1 MSHYTKEDIIR
12 IVEEEDVEF
21 IRLQFV
27 DIFGILKNMAV
38 TAKQLDSILNNRCTF
53 DAAAINGFDTMHVD
67 ELVLVPDLDTFTIFP
82 WRPQR
87 GRVARFICD
96 VRHTDGTP
104 FMGDSRYILK
114 QVIEEA
120 AKDGYTLNV
129 GPESEFFLFDMSED
143 GQPTTNTSEKGGFF
157 DIGPVDAGENA
168 RRDIVLSLSEMGFEM
183 ESSYHSNEVCQ
194 HHIDFK
200 FDDGI
205 QTADNIMTFKLTVRT
220 VAKRHG
226 LHATFMPKPN
236 YGKKGSAMFFNM
248 FLSKD
253 GENIFSDPDEEYGLS
268 KTAYYFMGGIMRH
281 IKGLT
286 LINNPIINSYKRL
299 VPGYNAPVNI
309 SWSRKNR
316 TPLMRITSSGAI
328 GPRIVLR
335 SPDGASNPYLV
346 MAACLACGLE
356 GIKNKIE
363 PPVSQDDISQDE
375 IAKLDFLPRT
385 LMEAIREFEKD
396 TFLQNVL
403 GKSVSEL
410 FIARKSDE
418 WSEFCQ
424 QVTAWE
430 VEKYLNQIYDK
441 NHEFTRFLQGR
452 CKLFGKS

>member
-1 MSHYTKEDIIR
+1 MAHYTKEDIIR

-27 DIFGILKNMAV
+27 DIFGLLKNMAV
-38 TAKQLDSILNNRCTF
+38 TATQLDSVLDNRCTF
-53 DAAAINGFDTMHVD
+53 DGAAVNGFGTMHVD

-96 VRHTDGTP
+96 VEYPDGTP
-104 FMGDSRYILK
+104 FMADSRCILK
-114 QVIEEA
+114 QVIERAE
-120 AKDGYTLNV
+120 KEGYTLNV
-129 GPESEFFLFDMSED
+129 GPESEFFLFDTTED
-143 GQPTTNTSEKGGFF
+143 GEPTTKTSEKGGFF

-183 ESSYHSNEVCQ
+183 ESSYHSNEASQ

-205 QTADNIMTFKLTVRT
+205 HTADNIMTYKLTVRT

-248 FLSKD
+248 FLCKE
-253 GENIFSDPDEEYGLS
+253 GKNIFSNPEEEYGLS
-268 KTAYYFMGGIMRH
+268 KDAYYFMGGIMRH
-281 IKGLT
+281 IKGMT

-316 TPLMRITSSGAI
+316 TPLMRITSTGEM
-328 GPRIVLR
+328 GPRVTLR
-335 SPDGASNPYLV
+335 SPDGACNPYLV
-346 MAACLACGLE
+346 LAGCLAAGLD
-356 GIKNKIE
+356 GIRNQIE
-363 PPVSQDDISQDE
+363 PPMCIDEQEDKQDFDI
-375 IAKLDFLPRT
+375 LPRT
-385 LMEAIREFEKD
+385 LLEAIQEFEKD
-396 TFLQNVL
+396 EFLHEVYGEQLTQILLQKKKEEWNEY
-403 GKSVSEL
+403 SE
-410 FIARKSDE
+410 
-418 WSEFCQ
+418 

-430 VEKYLNQIYDK
+430 VEKYLDRI
-441 NHEFTRFLQGR
+441 
-452 CKLFGKS
+452 

>member
-1 MSHYTKEDIIR
+1 MHYSKDDIIR
-12 IVEEEDVEF
+12 MVEEEDVDF
-21 IRLQFV
+21 IRLQFT
-27 DIFGILKNMAV
+27 DTFGNLKNMAV
-38 TAKQLDSILNNRCTF
+38 TSNQLELVLDNRYTF
-53 DAAAINGFDTMHVD
+53 DGAAINGFDTENVD
-67 ELVLVPDLDTFTIFP
+67 ELILVPDLDTFAIFP

-96 VRHTDGTP
+96 VMNPDGSP
-104 FMGDSRYILK
+104 FMADSRFILS
-114 QVIEEA
+114 QVAKEA
-120 AKDGYTLNV
+120 KEMGYTFNV
-129 GPESEFFLFDMSED
+129 SPESEFFLFDTDEN
-143 GQPTTNTSEKGGFF
+143 GEPTTHTNEKGGFF
-157 DIGPVDAGENA
+157 DISPLDLGENA
-168 RRDIVLSLSEMGFEM
+168 RRDIVQSLSEMGFEM
-183 ESSYHSNEVCQ
+183 ESSYHSNEKAQ
-194 HHIDFK
+194 HCIDFK
-200 FDDGI
+200 FDDCV
-205 QTADNIMTFKLTVRT
+205 QSADNYMTFKLAVRT

-236 YGKKGSAMFFNM
+236 FGMKGSTLFYNM
-248 FLSKD
+248 FLCKN
-253 GENIFSDPDEEYGLS
+253 GVNVFSDPDEEYGLS
-268 KTAYYFMGGIMRH
+268 KEAYYFMGGIMKH
-281 IKGLT
+281 IKGMT

-424 QVTAWE
+424 QVTTWE
-430 VEKYLNQIYDK
+430 VEKYLNQI
-441 NHEFTRFLQGR
+441 
-452 CKLFGKS
+452 

>member
-1 MSHYTKEDIIR
+1 MHYSKDDIIR
-12 IVEEEDVEF
+12 MVEEEDVDF
-21 IRLQFV
+21 IRLQFT
-27 DIFGILKNMAV
+27 DTFGNLKNMAV
-38 TAKQLDSILNNRCTF
+38 TSNQLELVLDNRCTF
-53 DAAAINGFDTMHVD
+53 DGAAINGFDTENVD
-67 ELVLVPDLDTFTIFP
+67 ELILVPDLDTFAIFP

-96 VRHTDGTP
+96 VMNPDGSP
-104 FMGDSRYILK
+104 FMADSRFILS
-114 QVIEEA
+114 QVAKEA
-120 AKDGYTLNV
+120 KEMGYTFNV
-129 GPESEFFLFDMSED
+129 SPESEFFLFDTDEN
-143 GQPTTNTSEKGGFF
+143 GEPTTHTNEKGGFF
-157 DIGPVDAGENA
+157 DISPLDLGENA
-168 RRDIVLSLSEMGFEM
+168 RRDIVQSLSEMGFEM
-183 ESSYHSNEVCQ
+183 ESSYHSNEKAQ
-194 HHIDFK
+194 HCIDFK
-200 FDDGI
+200 FDDCV
-205 QTADNIMTFKLTVRT
+205 QSADNYMTFKLAVRT

-236 YGKKGSAMFFNM
+236 FGMKGSALFYNM
-248 FLSKD
+248 FLCKN
-253 GENIFSDPDEEYGLS
+253 GVNVFSDPDEEYGLS
-268 KTAYYFMGGIMRH
+268 KEAYYFMGGIMKH
-281 IKGLT
+281 IKGMT

-430 VEKYLNQIYDK
+430 VEKYLNQI
-441 NHEFTRFLQGR
+441 
-452 CKLFGKS
+452 

>member
-236 YGKKGSAMFFNM
+236 YGKKGSAMFF
-248 FLSKD
+248 
-253 GENIFSDPDEEYGLS
+253 
-268 KTAYYFMGGIMRH
+268 
-281 IKGLT
+281 
-286 LINNPIINSYKRL
+286 INSYKRL

-309 SWSRKNR
+309 TWSRKNR
-316 TPLMRITSSGAI
+316 TPLMRMTSTGEM
-328 GPRIVLR
+328 GPRVALR
-335 SPDGASNPYLV
+335 SPDGSCNPYLV
-346 MAACLACGLE
+346 LAGCLAAGLD
-356 GIKNKIE
+356 GIRNKIE
-363 PPVSQDDISQDE
+363 PPTCIDDLEEAQEFDI
-375 IAKLDFLPRT
+375 LPRT
-385 LMEAIREFEKD
+385 LIEAVQAFEKD
-396 TFLQNVL
+396 EFFHKVY
-403 GKSVSEL
+403 GEEL
-410 FIARKSDE
+410 SRIIIQKKKQE
-418 WSEFCQ
+418 WDEFCE

-430 VEKYLNQIYDK
+430 VEKYLDRI
-441 NHEFTRFLQGR
+441 
-452 CKLFGKS
+452 

>member
-1 MSHYTKEDIIR
+1 MHYSKDDIIR
-12 IVEEEDVEF
+12 MVEEEDVDF
-21 IRLQFV
+21 IRLQFT
-27 DIFGILKNMAV
+27 DTFGNLKNMAV
-38 TAKQLDSILNNRCTF
+38 TSNQLELVLDNRYTF
-53 DAAAINGFDTMHVD
+53 DGAAINGFDTENVD
-67 ELVLVPDLDTFTIFP
+67 ELILVPDLDTFAIFP

-96 VRHTDGTP
+96 VMNPDGSP
-104 FMGDSRYILK
+104 FMADSRFILS
-114 QVIEEA
+114 QVAKEA
-120 AKDGYTLNV
+120 KEMGYTFNV
-129 GPESEFFLFDMSED
+129 SPESEFFLFDTDEN
-143 GQPTTNTSEKGGFF
+143 GEPTTHTNEKGGFF
-157 DIGPVDAGENA
+157 DISPLDLGENA
-168 RRDIVLSLSEMGFEM
+168 RRDIVQSLSEMGFEM
-183 ESSYHSNEVCQ
+183 ESSYHSNEKAQ
-194 HHIDFK
+194 HCIDFK
-200 FDDGI
+200 FDDCVLS
-205 QTADNIMTFKLTVRT
+205 ADNYMTFKLAVRT

-236 YGKKGSAMFFNM
+236 FGMKGSALFYNM
-248 FLSKD
+248 FLCKN
-253 GENIFSDPDEEYGLS
+253 GVNVFSDSDEEYGLS
-268 KTAYYFMGGIMRH
+268 KEAYYFMGGIMKH
-281 IKGLT
+281 IKGMT

-430 VEKYLNQIYDK
+430 VEKYLNQI
-441 NHEFTRFLQGR
+441 
-452 CKLFGKS
+452 

>member
-1 MSHYTKEDIIR
+1 MHYSKDDIIR
-12 IVEEEDVEF
+12 MVEEEDVDF
-21 IRLQFV
+21 IRLQFT
-27 DIFGILKNMAV
+27 DTFGNLKNMAV
-38 TAKQLDSILNNRCTF
+38 TSNQLELVLNNRCTF
-53 DAAAINGFDTMHVD
+53 DGAAINGFDTENVD
-67 ELVLVPDLDTFTIFP
+67 ELILVPDLDTFAIFP

-96 VRHTDGTP
+96 VMNPDGSP
-104 FMGDSRYILK
+104 FMADSRFILS
-114 QVIEEA
+114 QVAKEA
-120 AKDGYTLNV
+120 KEMGYTFNV
-129 GPESEFFLFDMSED
+129 SPESEFFLFDTDEN
-143 GQPTTNTSEKGGFF
+143 GEPTTHTNEKGGFF
-157 DIGPVDAGENA
+157 DISPLDLGENA
-168 RRDIVLSLSEMGFEM
+168 RRDIVQSLSEMGFEM
-183 ESSYHSNEVCQ
+183 ESSYHSNEKAQ
-194 HHIDFK
+194 HCIDFK
-200 FDDGI
+200 FDDCV
-205 QTADNIMTFKLTVRT
+205 QSADNYMTFKLAVRT

-236 YGKKGSAMFFNM
+236 FGMKGSALFYNM
-248 FLSKD
+248 FLCKN
-253 GENIFSDPDEEYGLS
+253 GVNVFSDPDEEYGLS
-268 KTAYYFMGGIMRH
+268 KEAYYFMGGIMKH
-281 IKGLT
+281 IKGMT

-363 PPVSQDDISQDE
+363 PPVSQDDISPEE

-430 VEKYLNQIYDK
+430 VEKYLNQI
-441 NHEFTRFLQGR
+441 
-452 CKLFGKS
+452 

>member
-1 MSHYTKEDIIR
+1 MHYSKDDIIR
-12 IVEEEDVEF
+12 MVEEEDVDF
-21 IRLQFV
+21 IRLQFT
-27 DIFGILKNMAV
+27 DTFGNLKNMAV
-38 TAKQLDSILNNRCTF
+38 TSNQLELVLDNRYTF
-53 DAAAINGFDTMHVD
+53 DGAAINGFDTENVD
-67 ELVLVPDLDTFTIFP
+67 ELILVPDLDTFAIFP

-96 VRHTDGTP
+96 VMNPDGSP
-104 FMGDSRYILK
+104 FMADSRFILS
-114 QVIEEA
+114 QVAKEA
-120 AKDGYTLNV
+120 KKMGYTFNV
-129 GPESEFFLFDMSED
+129 SPESEFFLFDTDEN
-143 GQPTTNTSEKGGFF
+143 GEPTTHTNEKGGFF
-157 DIGPVDAGENA
+157 DISPLDLGENA
-168 RRDIVLSLSEMGFEM
+168 RRDIVQSLSEMGFEM
-183 ESSYHSNEVCQ
+183 ESSYHSNEKAQ
-194 HHIDFK
+194 HCIDFK
-200 FDDGI
+200 FDDCV
-205 QTADNIMTFKLTVRT
+205 QSADNYMTFKLAVRT

-236 YGKKGSAMFFNM
+236 FGMKGSALFYNM
-248 FLSKD
+248 FLCKN
-253 GENIFSDPDEEYGLS
+253 GVNVFSDSDEEYGLS
-268 KTAYYFMGGIMRH
+268 KEAYYFMGGIMKH
-281 IKGLT
+281 IKGMT

-430 VEKYLNQIYDK
+430 VEKYLNQI
-441 NHEFTRFLQGR
+441 
-452 CKLFGKS
+452 

>member
-1 MSHYTKEDIIR
+1 MD
-12 IVEEEDVEF
+12 F
-21 IRLQFV
+21 IRLQFT
-27 DIFGILKNMAV
+27 DTFGNLKNMAV
-38 TAKQLDSILNNRCTF
+38 TSNQLELVLDNRYTF
-53 DAAAINGFDTMHVD
+53 DGAAINGFDTENVD
-67 ELVLVPDLDTFTIFP
+67 ELILVPDLDTFAIFP

-96 VRHTDGTP
+96 VMNPDGSP
-104 FMGDSRYILK
+104 FMADSRFILS
-114 QVIEEA
+114 QVAKEA
-120 AKDGYTLNV
+120 KEMGYTFNV
-129 GPESEFFLFDMSED
+129 SPESEFFLFDTDEN
-143 GQPTTNTSEKGGFF
+143 GEPTTHTNEKGGFF
-157 DIGPVDAGENA
+157 DISPLDLGENA
-168 RRDIVLSLSEMGFEM
+168 RRDIVQSLSEMGFEM
-183 ESSYHSNEVCQ
+183 ESSYHSNEKAQ
-194 HHIDFK
+194 HCIDFK
-200 FDDGI
+200 FDDCV
-205 QTADNIMTFKLTVRT
+205 QSADNYMTFKLAVRT

-236 YGKKGSAMFFNM
+236 FGMKGSALFYNM
-248 FLSKD
+248 FLCKN
-253 GENIFSDPDEEYGLS
+253 GVNVFSDSDEEYGLS
-268 KTAYYFMGGIMRH
+268 KEAYYFMGGIMKH
-281 IKGLT
+281 IKGMT

-430 VEKYLNQIYDK
+430 VEKYLNQI
-441 NHEFTRFLQGR
+441 
-452 CKLFGKS
+452 

>member
-1 MSHYTKEDIIR
+1 MHYSKDDIIR
-12 IVEEEDVEF
+12 MVEEEDVDF
-21 IRLQFV
+21 IRLQFT
-27 DIFGILKNMAV
+27 DTFGNLKNMAV
-38 TAKQLDSILNNRCTF
+38 TSNQLELVLDNRYTF
-53 DAAAINGFDTMHVD
+53 DGAAINGFDTENVD
-67 ELVLVPDLDTFTIFP
+67 ELILVPDLDTFAIFP

-96 VRHTDGTP
+96 VMNPDGSP
-104 FMGDSRYILK
+104 FMADSRFILS
-114 QVIEEA
+114 QVAKEA
-120 AKDGYTLNV
+120 KEMGYTLNV
-129 GPESEFFLFDMSED
+129 SPESEFFLFDTDEN
-143 GQPTTNTSEKGGFF
+143 GEPTTHTNEKGGFF
-157 DIGPVDAGENA
+157 DISPLDLGENA
-168 RRDIVLSLSEMGFEM
+168 RRDIVQSLSEMGFEM
-183 ESSYHSNEVCQ
+183 ESSYHSNEKAQ
-194 HHIDFK
+194 HCIDFK
-200 FDDGI
+200 FDDCV
-205 QTADNIMTFKLTVRT
+205 QSADNYMTFKLAVRT

-236 YGKKGSAMFFNM
+236 FGMKGSALFYNM
-248 FLSKD
+248 FLCKN
-253 GENIFSDPDEEYGLS
+253 GVNVFSDPDEEYGLS
-268 KTAYYFMGGIMRH
+268 KEAYYFMGGIMKH
-281 IKGLT
+281 IKGMT

-430 VEKYLNQIYDK
+430 VEKYLNQI
-441 NHEFTRFLQGR
+441 
-452 CKLFGKS
+452 

>member
-1 MSHYTKEDIIR
+1 MAHYTKEDIIR

-27 DIFGILKNMAV
+27 DIFGLLKNMAV
-38 TAKQLDSILNNRCTF
+38 TATQLDSVLDNRCTF
-53 DAAAINGFDTMHVD
+53 DGAAVNGFGTMQVD

-96 VRHTDGTP
+96 VEYPDGTP
-104 FMGDSRYILK
+104 FMADSRYILK
-114 QVIEEA
+114 QIIEKAE
-120 AKDGYTLNV
+120 KEGYTLNV
-129 GPESEFFLFDMSED
+129 GPESEFFLFDTTED
-143 GQPTTNTSEKGGFF
+143 GEPTTKTSEKGGFF

-183 ESSYHSNEVCQ
+183 ESSYHSNEASQ

-205 QTADNIMTFKLTVRT
+205 HTADNIMTYKLTVRT

-248 FLSKD
+248 FLCKE
-253 GENIFSDPDEEYGLS
+253 GKNIFSNPEEEYGLS
-268 KTAYYFMGGIMRH
+268 KDAYYFMGGIMRH
-281 IKGLT
+281 IKGMT

-316 TPLMRITSSGAI
+316 TPLMRITSTGEM
-328 GPRIVLR
+328 GPRVTLR
-335 SPDGASNPYLV
+335 SPDGSCNPYLV
-346 MAACLACGLE
+346 LAGCLAAGLD
-356 GIKNKIE
+356 GIRNQIE
-363 PPVSQDDISQDE
+363 PPMCIDEQEDKQDFDI
-375 IAKLDFLPRT
+375 LPRT
-385 LMEAIREFEKD
+385 LLEAIQEFEKD
-396 TFLQNVL
+396 EFLHQVYGEQL
-403 GKSVSEL
+403 TQILLQKKKE
-410 FIARKSDE
+410 E
-418 WSEFCQ
+418 WNEYCE

-430 VEKYLNQIYDK
+430 VEKYLDRI
-441 NHEFTRFLQGR
+441 
-452 CKLFGKS
+452 

>member
-1 MSHYTKEDIIR
+1 MHYSKDDIIR
-12 IVEEEDVEF
+12 MVEEEDVDF
-21 IRLQFV
+21 IRLQFT
-27 DIFGILKNMAV
+27 DTFGNLKNMAV
-38 TAKQLDSILNNRCTF
+38 TSNQLELVLDNRYTF
-53 DAAAINGFDTMHVD
+53 DGAAINGFDTENVD
-67 ELVLVPDLDTFTIFP
+67 ELILVPDLDTFAIFP

-96 VRHTDGTP
+96 VMNPDGSP
-104 FMGDSRYILK
+104 FMADSRFILS
-114 QVIEEA
+114 QVAKEA
-120 AKDGYTLNV
+120 NEMGYTFNV
-129 GPESEFFLFDMSED
+129 SPESEFFLFDTDEN
-143 GQPTTNTSEKGGFF
+143 GEPTTHTNEKGGFF
-157 DIGPVDAGENA
+157 DISPLDLGENA
-168 RRDIVLSLSEMGFEM
+168 RRDIVQSLSEMGFEM
-183 ESSYHSNEVCQ
+183 ESSYHSNEKAQ
-194 HHIDFK
+194 HCIDFK
-200 FDDGI
+200 FDDCV
-205 QTADNIMTFKLTVRT
+205 QSADNYMTFKLAVRT

-236 YGKKGSAMFFNM
+236 FGMKGSALFYNM
-248 FLSKD
+248 FLCKN
-253 GENIFSDPDEEYGLS
+253 GVNVFSDPDEEYGLS
-268 KTAYYFMGGIMRH
+268 KEAYYFMGGIMKH
-281 IKGLT
+281 IKGMT

-424 QVTAWE
+424 QVTTWE
-430 VEKYLNQIYDK
+430 VEKYLNQI
-441 NHEFTRFLQGR
+441 
-452 CKLFGKS
+452 

>member
-1 MSHYTKEDIIR
+1 MHYSKDDIIR
-12 IVEEEDVEF
+12 MVEEEDVDF
-21 IRLQFV
+21 IRLQFT
-27 DIFGILKNMAV
+27 DTFGNLKNMAV
-38 TAKQLDSILNNRCTF
+38 TSNQLELVLDNRYTF
-53 DAAAINGFDTMHVD
+53 DGAAINGFDTENVD
-67 ELVLVPDLDTFTIFP
+67 ELILVPDLDTFAIFP

-96 VRHTDGTP
+96 VMNPDGSP
-104 FMGDSRYILK
+104 FMADSRFILS
-114 QVIEEA
+114 QVAKEA
-120 AKDGYTLNV
+120 KEMGYTFNV
-129 GPESEFFLFDMSED
+129 SPESEFFLFDTDEN
-143 GQPTTNTSEKGGFF
+143 GEPTTHTNEKGGFF
-157 DIGPVDAGENA
+157 DISPLDLGENA
-168 RRDIVLSLSEMGFEM
+168 RRDIVQSLSEMGFEM
-183 ESSYHSNEVCQ
+183 ESSYHSNEKAQ
-194 HHIDFK
+194 HCIDFK
-200 FDDGI
+200 FDDCV
-205 QTADNIMTFKLTVRT
+205 QSADNYMTFKLAVRT

-236 YGKKGSAMFFNM
+236 FGMKGSALFYNM
-248 FLSKD
+248 FLCKN
-253 GENIFSDPDEEYGLS
+253 GVNVFSDPDEEYGLS
-268 KTAYYFMGGIMRH
+268 KEAYYFMGGIMKH
-281 IKGLT
+281 IKGMT

-335 SPDGASNPYLV
+335 IPDGASNPYLV

-430 VEKYLNQIYDK
+430 VEKYLNQI
-441 NHEFTRFLQGR
+441 
-452 CKLFGKS
+452 

>member
-1 MSHYTKEDIIR
+1 MHYSKDDIIR
-12 IVEEEDVEF
+12 MVEEEDVDF
-21 IRLQFV
+21 IRLQFT
-27 DIFGILKNMAV
+27 DTFGNLKNMAV
-38 TAKQLDSILNNRCTF
+38 TSNQLELVLDNRYTF
-53 DAAAINGFDTMHVD
+53 DGAAINGFDTENVD
-67 ELVLVPDLDTFTIFP
+67 ELILVPDLDTFAIFP

-96 VRHTDGTP
+96 VMNPDGSP
-104 FMGDSRYILK
+104 FMADSRFILS
-114 QVIEEA
+114 QVAKEA
-120 AKDGYTLNV
+120 KEMGYTFNV
-129 GPESEFFLFDMSED
+129 SPESEFFLFDTDEN
-143 GQPTTNTSEKGGFF
+143 GEPTTHTNEKGGFF
-157 DIGPVDAGENA
+157 DISPLDLGENA
-168 RRDIVLSLSEMGFEM
+168 RRDIVQSLSEMGFEM
-183 ESSYHSNEVCQ
+183 ESSYHSNEKAQ
-194 HHIDFK
+194 HCIDFK
-200 FDDGI
+200 FDDCV
-205 QTADNIMTFKLTVRT
+205 QSADNYMTFKLAVRT

-236 YGKKGSAMFFNM
+236 FGMKGSALFYNM
-248 FLSKD
+248 FLCKN
-253 GENIFSDPDEEYGLS
+253 GVNVFSDPDEEYGLS
-268 KTAYYFMGGIMRH
+268 KEAYYFMGGIMKH
-281 IKGLT
+281 IKGMT

-430 VEKYLNQIYDK
+430 VEKYLNQI
-441 NHEFTRFLQGR
+441 
-452 CKLFGKS
+452 

>member
-1 MSHYTKEDIIR
+1 MHYSKDDIIR
-12 IVEEEDVEF
+12 MVEEEDVDF
-21 IRLQFV
+21 IRLQFT
-27 DIFGILKNMAV
+27 DTFGNLKNMAV
-38 TAKQLDSILNNRCTF
+38 TSNQLELVLDNRCTF
-53 DAAAINGFDTMHVD
+53 DGAAINGFDTENVD
-67 ELVLVPDLDTFTIFP
+67 ELILVPDLDTFAIFP

-96 VRHTDGTP
+96 VMNPDGSP
-104 FMGDSRYILK
+104 FMADSRFILS
-114 QVIEEA
+114 QVAKEA
-120 AKDGYTLNV
+120 KKMGYTFNV
-129 GPESEFFLFDMSED
+129 SPESEFFLFDTDEN
-143 GQPTTNTSEKGGFF
+143 GEPTTHTNEKGGFF
-157 DIGPVDAGENA
+157 DISPLDLGENA
-168 RRDIVLSLSEMGFEM
+168 RRDIVQSLSEMGFEM
-183 ESSYHSNEVCQ
+183 ESSYHSNEKAQ
-194 HHIDFK
+194 HCIDFK
-200 FDDGI
+200 FDDCV
-205 QTADNIMTFKLTVRT
+205 QSADNYMTFKLAVRT

-236 YGKKGSAMFFNM
+236 FGMKGSALFYNM
-248 FLSKD
+248 FLCKN
-253 GENIFSDPDEEYGLS
+253 GVNVFSDPDEEYGLS
-268 KTAYYFMGGIMRH
+268 KEAYYFMGGIMKH
-281 IKGLT
+281 IKGMT

-430 VEKYLNQIYDK
+430 VEKYLNQI
-441 NHEFTRFLQGR
+441 
-452 CKLFGKS
+452 

>member
-1 MSHYTKEDIIR
+1 MHYSKDDIIR
-12 IVEEEDVEF
+12 MVEEKDVDF
-21 IRLQFV
+21 IRLQFT
-27 DIFGILKNMAV
+27 DTFGNLKNMAV
-38 TAKQLDSILNNRCTF
+38 TSNQLELVLDNRYTF
-53 DAAAINGFDTMHVD
+53 DGAAINGFDTENVD
-67 ELVLVPDLDTFTIFP
+67 ELILVPDLDTFAIFP

-96 VRHTDGTP
+96 VMNPDGSP
-104 FMGDSRYILK
+104 FMADSRFILS
-114 QVIEEA
+114 QVAKEA
-120 AKDGYTLNV
+120 KEMGYTFNV
-129 GPESEFFLFDMSED
+129 SPESEFFLFDTDEN
-143 GQPTTNTSEKGGFF
+143 GEPTTHTNEKGGFF
-157 DIGPVDAGENA
+157 DISPLDLGENA
-168 RRDIVLSLSEMGFEM
+168 RRDIVQSLSEMGFEM
-183 ESSYHSNEVCQ
+183 ESSYHSNEKAQ
-194 HHIDFK
+194 HCIDFK
-200 FDDGI
+200 FDDCV
-205 QTADNIMTFKLTVRT
+205 QSADNYMTFKLAVRT

-236 YGKKGSAMFFNM
+236 FGMKGSALFYNM
-248 FLSKD
+248 FLCKN
-253 GENIFSDPDEEYGLS
+253 GVNVFSDSDEEYGLS
-268 KTAYYFMGGIMRH
+268 KEAYYFMGGIMKH
-281 IKGLT
+281 IKGMT

-430 VEKYLNQIYDK
+430 VEKYLNQI
-441 NHEFTRFLQGR
+441 
-452 CKLFGKS
+452 

>member
-1 MSHYTKEDIIR
+1 MHYSKDDIIR
-12 IVEEEDVEF
+12 MVEEEGVDF
-21 IRLQFV
+21 IRLQFT
-27 DIFGILKNMAV
+27 DTFGNLKNMAV
-38 TAKQLDSILNNRCTF
+38 TSNQLELVLDNRYTF
-53 DAAAINGFDTMHVD
+53 DGAAINGFDTENVD
-67 ELVLVPDLDTFTIFP
+67 ELILVPDLDTFAIFP

-96 VRHTDGTP
+96 VMNPDSSP
-104 FMGDSRYILK
+104 FMADSRFILS
-114 QVIEEA
+114 QVAKEA
-120 AKDGYTLNV
+120 KKMGYTFNV
-129 GPESEFFLFDMSED
+129 SPESEFFLFDTDEN
-143 GQPTTNTSEKGGFF
+143 GEPTTHTNEKGGFF
-157 DIGPVDAGENA
+157 DISPLDLGENA
-168 RRDIVLSLSEMGFEM
+168 RRDIVQSLSEMGFEM
-183 ESSYHSNEVCQ
+183 ESSYHSNEKAQ
-194 HHIDFK
+194 HCIDFK
-200 FDDGI
+200 FDDCV
-205 QTADNIMTFKLTVRT
+205 QSADNYMTFKLAVRT

-236 YGKKGSAMFFNM
+236 FGMKGSALFYNM
-248 FLSKD
+248 FLCKN
-253 GENIFSDPDEEYGLS
+253 GVNVFSDPDEEYGLS
-268 KTAYYFMGGIMRH
+268 KEAYYFMGGIMKH
-281 IKGLT
+281 IKGMT

-430 VEKYLNQIYDK
+430 VEKYLNQI
-441 NHEFTRFLQGR
+441 
-452 CKLFGKS
+452 

>member
-1 MSHYTKEDIIR
+1 MDEGMRVKEGENTMGNYTREEVLQMAED
-12 IVEEEDVEF
+12 EDVEF
-21 IRLQFV
+21 IRLQFT
-27 DIFGILKNMAV
+27 DMFGTLKNIAI
-38 TAKQLDSILNNRCTF
+38 TARELPRALDNEYV
-53 DAAAINGFDTMHVD
+53 VD
-67 ELVLVPDLDTFTIFP
+67 SSYIAGIAGEKEPDMYLHPDYNTFTILP
-82 WRPQR
+82 WRPQQ
-87 GRVARFICD
+87 GKVARLLCD
-96 VRHTDGTP
+96 IYRSDGTP
-104 FMGDSRYILK
+104 LEKSPRYILK
-114 QVIEEA
+114 QVVEMA
-120 AKDGYTLNV
+120 AKEGYV
-129 GPESEFFLFDMSED
+129 CEVDPECEFFLFHTDD
-143 GQPTTNTSEKGGFF
+143 NGVPTTLTHEKAGYL
-157 DIGPVDAGENA
+157 DISPLDLGENA

-309 SWSRKNR
+309 TWSRKNR
-316 TPLMRITSSGAI
+316 TPLMRMTSTGEM
-328 GPRIVLR
+328 GPRVALR
-335 SPDGASNPYLV
+335 SPDGSCNPYLV
-346 MAACLACGLE
+346 LAGCLAAGLD
-356 GIKNKIE
+356 GIRNKIE
-363 PPVSQDDISQDE
+363 PPTCIDDLEEAQEFDI
-375 IAKLDFLPRT
+375 LPRT
-385 LMEAIREFEKD
+385 LIEAVQAFEKD
-396 TFLQNVL
+396 EFFHKVY
-403 GKSVSEL
+403 GEEL
-410 FIARKSDE
+410 SRIIIQKKKQE
-418 WSEFCQ
+418 WDEFCE

-430 VEKYLNQIYDK
+430 VEKYLDRI
-441 NHEFTRFLQGR
+441 
-452 CKLFGKS
+452 

>member
-1 MSHYTKEDIIR
+1 MHYSKDDIIR
-12 IVEEEDVEF
+12 MVEEEDVDF
-21 IRLQFV
+21 IRLLFT
-27 DIFGILKNMAV
+27 DTFGNLKNMAV
-38 TAKQLDSILNNRCTF
+38 TSNQLELVLDNRYTF
-53 DAAAINGFDTMHVD
+53 DGAAINGFDTENVD
-67 ELVLVPDLDTFTIFP
+67 ELILVPDLDTFAIFP

-96 VRHTDGTP
+96 VMNPDGSP
-104 FMGDSRYILK
+104 FMADSRFILS
-114 QVIEEA
+114 QVAKEA
-120 AKDGYTLNV
+120 KEMGYTFNV
-129 GPESEFFLFDMSED
+129 SPESEFFLFDTDEN
-143 GQPTTNTSEKGGFF
+143 GEPTTHTNEKGGFF
-157 DIGPVDAGENA
+157 DISPLDLGENA
-168 RRDIVLSLSEMGFEM
+168 RRDIVQSLSEMGFEM
-183 ESSYHSNEVCQ
+183 ESSYHSNEKAQ
-194 HHIDFK
+194 HCIDFK
-200 FDDGI
+200 FDDCV
-205 QTADNIMTFKLTVRT
+205 QSADNYMTFKLAVRT

-236 YGKKGSAMFFNM
+236 FGMKGSALFYNM
-248 FLSKD
+248 FLCKN
-253 GENIFSDPDEEYGLS
+253 GVNVFSDPDEEYGLS
-268 KTAYYFMGGIMRH
+268 KEAYYFMGGIMKH
-281 IKGLT
+281 IKGMT

-430 VEKYLNQIYDK
+430 VEKYLNQI
-441 NHEFTRFLQGR
+441 
-452 CKLFGKS
+452 